1 MGQIEPMWSMLGT
14 SWAQV
19 ELVLGLVWPM
29 LGLRWLRLGLCWAY
43 LGVCWYNGSMLAYVG
58 PITDRTVQSDSPS
71 KTIGDSPCFL
81 FFCSNSLAL
90 ETKQQTNTAYHI
102 MPCPDRQTTCPMTL
116 LDFMGTPGSDRFWL
130 GAETRPVKPNLGSFS
145 TAFPVDVPAVD
156 ARVEPSSASR
166 SGFLEDTKRRRG
178 RQDTSR
184 MSMSLEYKSPFINV
198 LEDGVEPFSHRVRR
212 WGSSEPF
219 SHPRGAKLAKEVGWK
234 RSLGGWM

>member
-1 MGQIEPMWSMLGT
+1 MFSF
-14 SWAQV
+14 
-19 ELVLGLVWPM
+19 
-29 LGLRWLRLGLCWAY
+29 
-43 LGVCWYNGSMLAYVG
+43 
-58 PITDRTVQSDSPS
+58 
-71 KTIGDSPCFL
+71 FL
-81 FFCSNSLAL
+81 FKLIGFRDQA
-90 ETKQQTNTAYHI
+90 TNQHGIPHHAV
-102 MPCPDRQTTCPMTL
+102 PRP
-116 LDFMGTPGSDRFWL
+116 SDRVPHDTLRFHGNAGFRPVL
-130 GAETRPVKPNLGSFS
+130 VGRGTRPVKPNLGSFS

-219 SHPRGAKLAKEVGWK
+219 SHPRGATLAKEVGWK
-234 RSLGGWM
+234 RSLEGWM